1 MRELMLILHFVGLAM
16 GIGTSFAFFFLGI
29 SGSKL
34 GQDERVKFALNTF
47 ALSRMGH
54 IGLTLLIL
62 SGGYLMTPY
71 WAVLGSQ
78 PLLVAKLILV
88 VTLVLCIVLLSLATS
103 RVKKGDMSGFKKI
116 AGLGRLALLIGLSI
130 VVLAVLVFR

>member
-1 MRELMLILHFVGLAM
+1 MLIIHFIGLAM
-16 GIGTSFAFFFLGI
+16 GIGTSFAFMFLGM

-34 GQDERVKFALNTF
+34 GQDERVKFSMNTF
-47 ALSRMGH
+47 SLARMGH

-71 WAVLGSQ
+71 WGVLGSQ
-78 PLLVAKLILV
+78 PLLIAKLILV
-88 VTLVLCIVLLSLATS
+88 FTLVLCIVFLSLATS
-103 RVKKGDMSGFKKI
+103 RVHKGDMSGFKRI
-116 AGLGRLALLIGLSI
+116 TALGRLALLMGLSI